1 MIVDIL
7 KQKKEEKGI
16 TTEELAELS
25 GVPVETIKKIL
36 SGEIKSPQYDTKM
49 ALERVLL
56 DNETEELNKTRETSM
71 AYEKKNTYTIG
82 DYRGLPEDVRAELID
97 GELIFMEAPQT
108 GHQILV
114 MKLAFLFELFIR
126 ENQGNCLVIPAPF
139 DVQLD
144 CDDRTI
150 VQPDLVVTCRKERL
164 LKQGLYGAPDLVIEI
179 TSTSTRKMDYTKKM
193 IKYMEAGVREYW
205 IVDLQK
211 RKVVTYFFEEDPIP
225 LIYSFYDKVPVRIY
239 DGRLEINFAELSQVL
254 ESIPV

>member
-1 MIVDIL
+1 M
-7 KQKKEEKGI
+7 
-16 TTEELAELS
+16 
-25 GVPVETIKKIL
+25 
-36 SGEIKSPQYDTKM
+36 
-49 ALERVLL
+49 
-56 DNETEELNKTRETSM
+56 
-71 AYEKKNTYTIG
+71 
-82 DYRGLPEDVRAELID
+82 
-97 GELIFMEAPQT
+97 
-108 GHQILV
+108 
-114 MKLAFLFELFIR
+114 AFLFELFIR